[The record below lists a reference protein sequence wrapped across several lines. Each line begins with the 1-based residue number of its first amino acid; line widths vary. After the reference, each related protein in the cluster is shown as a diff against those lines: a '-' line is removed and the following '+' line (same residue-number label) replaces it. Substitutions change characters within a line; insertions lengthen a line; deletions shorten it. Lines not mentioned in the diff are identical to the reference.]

1 LTALSEIHFT
11 GRDRAFPAKPPRS
24 ELPGNREGNAKM
36 AKCFRLLSASA
47 ILSVLLASASATAQ
61 SKYGPGV
68 TDTEILIGQTNPY
81 SGPLSAYATQ
91 GRTESAYYK
100 MINDKGG
107 VNGRMIKLLSL
118 DDAYSPPKT
127 VEQHRRLV
135 ESDEVL
141 GIVGTMGTPTNS
153 AIVKYLNSKSVPHI
167 FLASGASKWGD
178 FKSSPWT
185 MGWYPTYRSEG
196 AIYGS
201 YIRENVK
208 DAKIAILSQ
217 NDDYGKDFVAG
228 FKAGLGEAA
237 DKLIV
242 KELTYEVSEP
252 TVDSEII
259 TLKASGANI
268 LFSASTAK
276 AAAQTIRKIAEL
288 DWHPTHFVVQNANS
302 ISSVLTPAG
311 LDHSTG
317 IISTAYLKDPADPQF
332 VNDEGI
338 KWYLDFMKNYYP
350 EGDVNDPQNEIGVS
364 IAATFV
370 QVLKQC
376 GNDLTRENLLLQ
388 ATSLKNLELPLLL
401 PGIKLNTGSED
412 HYPIEQLQLVK
423 FDGKT
428 WVRFGEVLTGK

>member
-1 LTALSEIHFT
+1 MIKPIRIFQSFVVLSLVLGTGAL
-11 GRDRAFPAKPPRS
+11 
-24 ELPGNREGNAKM
+24 
-36 AKCFRLLSASA
+36 
-47 ILSVLLASASATAQ
+47 AQ
-61 SKYGPGV
+61 NKYGPGA

-81 SGPLSAYATQ
+81 SGPLSAYSTQ
-91 GRTESAYYK
+91 GRVQAAFYK
-100 MINDKGG
+100 MINDQGG
-107 VNGRMIKLLSL
+107 VNGRKIKLISL

-153 AIVKYLNSKSVPHI
+153 AIVKYMNSKAVPHI
-167 FLASGASKWGD
+167 FLGSGASKWGD
-178 FKSSPWT
+178 YKSSPWT

-196 AIYGS
+196 LIYGT
-201 YIRENVK
+201 YIRDNIK
-208 DAKIAILSQ
+208 DAKIAILAQ
-217 NDDYGKDFVAG
+217 NDDYGRDFVAG

-252 TVDSEII
+252 TIDSQVI
-259 TLKASGANI
+259 TLKASGANV

-276 AAAQTIRKIAEL
+276 AAAQAIKKSTEL
-288 DWHPTHFVVQNANS
+288 DWHPTHFLVQNANS
-302 ISSVLTPAG
+302 IATVLTPAG
-311 LDHSTG
+311 LDNSVG

-332 VNDEGI
+332 AADEGM
-338 KWYLDFMKNYYP
+338 KWYLAFMKRYYP
-350 EGDVNDPQNEIGVS
+350 EGDVNDPQNEIGIS

-376 GNDLTRENLLLQ
+376 GSDLTRENLLRQ
-388 ATSLKNLELPLLL
+388 ASTIKDLELPLLL
-401 PGIKLNTGSED
+401 PGIKLNTSVED

-428 WVRFGEVLTGK
+428 WGRFGPVMSSH

>member
-1 LTALSEIHFT
+1 MTGSLRALI
-11 GRDRAFPAKPPRS
+11 APAMLAALFAS
-24 ELPGNREGNAKM
+24 G
-36 AKCFRLLSASA
+36 SAM
-47 ILSVLLASASATAQ
+47 AQ

-81 SGPLSAYATQ
+81 SGPLSAYGTQ
-91 GRTESAYYK
+91 GRAETAYYK
-100 MINDKGG
+100 MINDQGG
-107 VNGRMIKLLSL
+107 VNGRKIKLLSL
-118 DDAYSPPKT
+118 DDGYSPPKT

-153 AIVKYLNSKSVPHI
+153 AVVKYLNSKSVPHI

-178 FKSSPWT
+178 YKTAPWT

-196 AIYGS
+196 AIYGT
-201 YIRENVK
+201 YIRENIK

-237 DKLIV
+237 DKLIF
-242 KELTYEVSEP
+242 KELSYEVSEP
-252 TVDSEII
+252 TVDSQII
-259 TLKASGANI
+259 TLMASGANV

-276 AAAQTIRKIAEL
+276 AAAQTIRKVAEL
-288 DWHPTHFVVQNANS
+288 NWHPTHFLVQNANS
-302 ISSVLTPAG
+302 IAAVLTPAG

-317 IISTAYLKDPADPQF
+317 LVSTAYIKDPADPQF
-332 VNDEGI
+332 AGDAGV

-350 EGDVNDPQNEIGVS
+350 EGDISDPQNEIGVS

-388 ATSLKNLELPLLL
+388 AASLKNLELPLLL
-401 PGIKLNTGSED
+401 PGIKLNTGAED

-428 WVRFGEVLTGK
+428 WTRFGEVIGSK